1 MSSSSNHAITRAN
14 ILGAPEKCHY
24 PRLREATCWHPSHNN
39 GHTAELVIVL
49 CQLRSLGLD
58 TEANLAKG
66 LAASV
71 AWTAV

>member
-1 MSSSSNHAITRAN
+1 
-14 ILGAPEKCHY
+14 
-24 PRLREATCWHPSHNN
+24 
-39 GHTAELVIVL
+39 VIVL